1 MVADEFREYLT
12 YEKRFSVHTVEA
24 YIKDITQF
32 SGYLDDLGIEFLY
45 SVNPQQVRLWVVS
58 LVEDKYE
65 SSSLHRKLSSL
76 NTFYK
81 FSIKKGYTTVNPA
94 KGIQLPKQPSRLPKY
109 IEQSNIENLFEHL
122 ETNEGDFVSYR
133 NKVVF
138 EILYATGIRRQE
150 LLNLKWKDIDTI
162 LKQIKILG
170 KGNKERIVPISNELI
185 QLLLS
190 YKNVCNTHF
199 ENFDN
204 WGFVILT
211 DKGEMAYPIL
221 IYRIV
226 HNRLKE
232 AEIKTQKSPHVLRH
246 TFATHLSNQGAPL
259 NDIKELLGHAS
270 LASTQVYTHNSIEK
284 LKEIFKHS
292 HPKA

>member
-1 MVADEFREYLT
+1 MVVEEFREYLA
-12 YEKRFSVHTVEA
+12 YEKRFSVHTTEA

-32 SGYLDDLGIEFLY
+32 TSYINDLGIEFLY
-45 SVNPQQVRLWVVS
+45 AVSSQQIRLWVVH
-58 LVEDKYE
+58 LVENNYQA
-65 SSSLHRKLSSL
+65 SSLHRKLSSL

-81 FSIKKGYTTVNPA
+81 FSIRKGYTTINPA
-94 KGIQLPKQPSRLPKY
+94 KGIQLPKLPSRLPKY
-109 IEQSNIENLFEHL
+109 VEQKNIENFLNHMQ
-122 ETNEGDFVSYR
+122 TNEDDFVSIR
-133 NKVVF
+133 NKVVI

-150 LLNLKWKDIDTI
+150 LLNLKWKDIDEN
-162 LKQIKILG
+162 LKQVKILG

-185 QLLLS
+185 QLLLT
-190 YKNVCNTHF
+190 YKITCKKHF
-199 ENFDN
+199 ENFDS
-204 WGFVILT
+204 WGQLILS
-211 DKGEMAYPIL
+211 DNGGKAYPVL

-226 HNRLKE
+226 HSTLKE
-232 AEIKTQKSPHVLRH
+232 AEVKTQKSPHVLRH